1 MPERSGRRSGTGFPF
16 NAPAPIIGIAGWK
29 NAGKTTLAVRL
40 VEEFSLRGLRVATIK
55 HAHHALRLDDDD
67 TDSAR
72 HRRAGARQVAVVSS
86 KRWAILTEDPDGDEL
101 DFPEIIAR
109 LDPCDLIIV
118 EGYKS
123 QPIPKIEARRE
134 KAAPGLQLAER
145 DAHVLAIA
153 ADYAIDDADV
163 PAFGLDDIAV
173 IAEFIADQFGLDL
186 AAPSSRQGESA

>member
-1 MPERSGRRSGTGFPF
+1 MNQFPF
-16 NAPAPIIGIAGWK
+16 NAPAPLIGIVGWK
-29 NAGKTTLAVRL
+29 NSGKTTLAVRL
-40 VEEFSLRGLRVATIK
+40 VEEFSARGFSITTVK
-55 HAHHALRLDDDD
+55 HAHHNLRLDDKD

-86 KRWAILTEDPDGDEL
+86 RRWAILTEKPDEPEI

-123 QPIPKIEARRE
+123 QPIPKIEARRLE
-134 KAAPGLQLAER
+134 AAPGFRLAET

-153 ADYAIDDADV
+153 ADHDISDADV
-163 PAFGLDDIAV
+163 PVFALNDIA
-173 IAEFIADQFGLDL
+173 AIADHIAQQLSL
-186 AAPSSRQGESA
+186 RPAAPRTEHGESA